1 MEQMY
6 LGTEG
11 IFGIPVSVSATYV
24 MLFILFGAMVERT
37 GTGKLFMDFAMAL
50 TGHTAGGPAKVACI
64 TSGMFGTVS
73 GSAVANV
80 MTTGAFRSE
89 EHTSELQ
96 SLMRIS
102 YAVFCVQQKNIYRT
116 NNHTITILQ

>member
-1 MEQMY
+1 MVGLALPLTAAAFLLYAVFIAESDLAQLMEQMY

-50 TGHTAGGPAKVACI
+50 TGHTADGTAKVACI

-73 GSAVANV
+73 GHAAANV
-80 MTTGAFRSE
+80 MTTEIGRA
-89 EHTSELQ
+89 
-96 SLMRIS
+96 
-102 YAVFCVQQKNIYRT
+102 YRKERV
-116 NNHTITILQ
+116 

>member
-50 TGHTAGGPAKVACI
+50 TGHTDGGPAKVACI
-64 TSGMFGTVS
+64 TSGMCGTVS
-73 GSAVANV
+73 GSAVDNV
-80 MTTGAFRSE
+80 MTTGAF
-89 EHTSELQ
+89 TIQ
-96 SLMRIS
+96 LMKKMGYRPAFAG
-102 YAVFCVQQKNIYRT
+102 AVEAVAAPRGARMPPINGKS
-116 NNHTITILQ
+116 